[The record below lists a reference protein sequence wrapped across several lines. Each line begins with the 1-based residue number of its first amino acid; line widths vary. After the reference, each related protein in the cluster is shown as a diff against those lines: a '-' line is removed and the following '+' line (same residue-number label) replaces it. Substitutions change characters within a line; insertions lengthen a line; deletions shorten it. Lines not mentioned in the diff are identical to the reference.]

1 MRLLA
6 RRERGGL
13 ANHGESRAPMSRAAS
28 DVPADFDLESRGP
41 GRLTVHS
48 SQSDVVSEVEMHA
61 EHVAALETTLF
72 RRRKPTL
79 VLSLEAGAFRVLS
92 KSARP
97 QPPES

>member
-1 MRLLA
+1 
-6 RRERGGL
+6 
-13 ANHGESRAPMSRAAS
+13 MSRAAS
-28 DVPADFDLESRGP
+28 DVLADFDLESRGP

-79 VLSLEAGAFRVLS
+79 VLSLEAGGFRVLS
-92 KSARP
+92 NSVRH
-97 QPPES
+97 QPPEN